1 MSTTDEPTGERLLR
15 AVLHADMVDYSKVT
29 ARNEAISLA
38 SVNAI
43 RRAFDEAIR
52 DQKDVWFRSR
62 AGDAALGLFPTA
74 VGAVKTAIQV
84 QVKLA
89 HVREISPALPV
100 WLRIGVHLGEVIRD
114 GDDWH
119 GDSINTTARIQAEA
133 TPGGIMISG
142 EAYRAIRGK
151 IPLEYEDLGEREL
164 KGVGPV
170 HLLRVI
176 VGTEQVVHGAW
187 WTKPLVY
194 RRELGIAAVVAGVA
208 VVGGRALF
216 GPDGTGFFRST
227 TTTTVPKRVAL
238 REIDWPLAIG
248 VMEIK
253 QAGETPDW
261 MCDITHQ
268 GLNALLTKF
277 DKLRVFSK
285 DLIDWK
291 RKQTGKTLIE
301 IANELDIRRMING
314 ELLRSGVKVTLQV
327 RVVDPETGQQIG
339 TCEADGSED
348 KLVEIQN
355 DVGLQLIKMLKVP
368 VTKAQVDGV
377 LQARPN
383 VDLDVTKRFADA
395 FGGME
400 DEEQQPPPKNGP
412 GAWRLSWPP
421 AAWAQEQDEA
431 GVKQLLER
439 YRAALEA
446 KNLDQL
452 AAIYLTLSDN
462 TRDALNRYFQ
472 SANELK
478 VQFSDVTVLFERDE
492 ALATFTRSDKFRDVQ
507 TGRDVN
513 LEVRVSTVVAKA
525 DGAWKI
531 KALRKP
537 S

>member
-1 MSTTDEPTGERLLR
+1 MNGTDEPTRQLR
-15 AVLHADMVDYSKVT
+15 AVLHADMVDYSTVT
-29 ARNEAISLA
+29 ARNEALSLA
-38 SVNAI
+38 SVTAI
-43 RRAFDEAIR
+43 RQAFADAVSKQ
-52 DQKDVWFRSR
+52 DGWFRAR
-62 AGDAALGLFPTA
+62 AGDAVLALFPTA
-74 VGAVKTAIQV
+74 VGAVKAAIEV
-84 QVKLA
+84 QVRLA
-89 HVREISPALPV
+89 AVREASPTLPV

-133 TPGGIMISG
+133 PPGGVMISG

-151 IPLEYEDLGEREL
+151 MDLEYEDVGERQL

-170 HLLRVI
+170 HLLRVV
-176 VGTEQVVHGAW
+176 VGTERAVRGPS
-187 WTKPLVY
+187 WTVPVVY
-194 RRELGIAAVVAGVA
+194 RRELGIAVVVAGLA
-208 VVGGRALF
+208 AVGGRMFFARR
-216 GPDGTGFFRST
+216 GDGTSGST
-227 TTTTVPKRVAL
+227 TARTAPPIARPV
-238 REIDWPLAIG
+238 EWPLAIS

-253 QAGETPDW
+253 QAGETPEW
-261 MCDITHQ
+261 MCDIMHQ

-285 DLIDWK
+285 DVIDWK
-291 RKQTGKTLIE
+291 RKQSGKTLIE
-301 IANELDIRRMING
+301 IANELNVRRMVNG
-314 ELLRSGVKVTLQV
+314 ELLRSGVKVTLQI

-339 TCEADGSED
+339 TCEASGSED

-355 DVGLQLIKMLKVP
+355 DVGLQLIKALKVP
-368 VTKAQVDGV
+368 VTKAQVDDV
-377 LQARPN
+377 LRARPN

-400 DEEQQPPPKNGP
+400 DAEPPPQKDGP
-412 GAWRLSWPP
+412 GAWLHAWPSP
-421 AAWAQEQDEA
+421 AWGAEADEA

-446 KNLDQL
+446 KNLDEL
-452 AAIYLTLSDN
+452 AAIYLTLSDT
-462 TRDALNRYFQ
+462 TRDALTRYFE
-472 SANELK
+472 SAKELT
-478 VQFSDVTVLFERDE
+478 VQFTGVSVLFEGDE

-525 DGAWKI
+525 NGAWKI

>member
-1 MSTTDEPTGERLLR
+1 MSTTDEPTSGGQLS

-29 ARNEAISLA
+29 ARNEALSLA
-38 SVNAI
+38 SVTAI
-43 RRAFDEAIR
+43 RQAFGDAVPR
-52 DQKDVWFRSR
+52 QGGWFRAR
-62 AGDAALGLFPTA
+62 AGDAVLALFPSA
-74 VGAVKTAIQV
+74 VGAVKAAIEV
-84 QVKLA
+84 QARLA
-89 HVREISPALPV
+89 SVREASPALPV
-100 WLRIGVHLGEVIRD
+100 WLRIGVHVGEVIRD

-133 TPGGIMISG
+133 SPGGIMISG
-142 EAYRAIRGK
+142 AACSAIRGK
-151 IPLEYEDLGEREL
+151 MDLEYEDLGERDL

-170 HLLRVI
+170 HLIRVI
-176 VGTEQVVHGAW
+176 VGTERVERTAW
-187 WTKPLVY
+187 WTMPLVY
-194 RRELGIAAVVAGVA
+194 RRELGIAAAVAGLA
-208 VVGGRALF
+208 ALGGRRLLDMFDHRPARSVTGTTPPPIDRAL
-216 GPDGTGFFRST
+216 
-227 TTTTVPKRVAL
+227 
-238 REIDWPLAIG
+238 EWPLAIA

-253 QAGETPDW
+253 QAGETPEW

-277 DKLRVFSK
+277 KNLTVISK
-285 DLIDWK
+285 DMIDFR
-291 RKQTGKTLIE
+291 RKSTHQEVIE
-301 IANELDIRRMING
+301 IAKELNIRRMING
-314 ELLRSGVKVTLQV
+314 ELLRSGVKLTLQV
-327 RVVDPETGQQIG
+327 RVVDPETGRQVG
-339 TCEADGSED
+339 ACEADGSED

-355 DVGLQLIKMLKVP
+355 DVGLQLIQTLKVP
-368 VTKAQVDGV
+368 VRKHEVDEV

-395 FGGME
+395 FGGTE
-400 DEEQQPPPKNGP
+400 DDEPAPAKKTGP
-412 GAWRLSWPP
+412 GARWLSWPP
-421 AAWAQEQDEA
+421 EAWAQAQDES
-431 GVKQLLER
+431 GVKELLER

-452 AAIYLTLSDN
+452 AVIYLTLSDN
-462 TRDALNRYFQ
+462 TRDALTRYFQ
-472 SANELK
+472 SANDLK
-478 VQFSDVTVLFERDE
+478 VQFSAVSILFEGNE